1 MKVIACSFSSR
12 IRGWNGYMK
21 INQVIYS
28 LLTMRTKIYLR
39 LNQSKKLLN
48 LTQQRTNNPH
58 PYVML
63 YSSGKKYI
71 DLCID
76 FFFFFNFQIEVK

>member
-1 MKVIACSFSSR
+1 
-12 IRGWNGYMK
+12 
-21 INQVIYS
+21 
-28 LLTMRTKIYLR
+28 MRTQIYLR
-39 LNQSKKLLN
+39 LNQSRKLLD

-63 YSSGKKYI
+63 YSSEKKTKEI

-76 FFFFFNFQIEVK
+76 IFFIFKLK

>member
-76 FFFFFNFQIEVK
+76 FFFFLIFKLK

>member
-1 MKVIACSFSSR
+1 MKVIARSFSSR

-21 INQVIYS
+21 INQVIYT
-28 LLTMRTKIYLR
+28 LLIMRTQIYLR
-39 LNQSKKLLN
+39 LNQSRKLLD

-63 YSSGKKYI
+63 YSSEKKTKEI

-76 FFFFFNFQIEVK
+76 IFFIFKLM